1 MNYELNITFFKIATL
16 TYLFAMVFYL
26 GYLAFR
32 NQAVGKIASGITYLG
47 FLCHTASIGT
57 RWWESYQIGAG
68 MGHVPITNLFES
80 MSLGAWT
87 IVLIYIIVEWRYK
100 NRTFG
105 AFVMPVAF
113 LAMTYI
119 FVAPDVSKDIE
130 PLVPALKSYWL
141 YIHVLTSFLGY
152 AAFAVSFGVSLMYL
166 IINTVRKDSLYGF
179 WTACLGAL
187 VVIVL
192 AIIADWAT
200 LPDMQGKH
208 MLEATFRN
216 PSTGVQVLSWAG
228 YAVILFLLYVFGIK
242 LKSALG
248 KFQTSSDML
257 DEVGYKTIAMGFP
270 LLTVGIITGAVW
282 ANKAWGTYWG
292 WDPKETWSLITWLVY
307 AAYLHARLTRGWSGG
322 RAAVLSVFGFFS
334 VIFTYLGVN
343 LLLSGLH
350 SYGSTGGQ
358 IDKTAIPFL
367 LIFAAFFAVY
377 VGVCWVLDS
386 SSKKSAGNQA
396 VSEK

>member
-1 MNYELNITFFKIATL
+1 MTYDINITFFKIATM

-26 GYLAFR
+26 AYLAFR
-32 NQAVGKIASGITYLG
+32 SEMVGKIASGITYLG
-47 FLCHTASIGT
+47 FLCHTASIGI
-57 RWWESYQIGAG
+57 RWWESYQMGAG
-68 MGHVPITNLFES
+68 IGHAPITNLFES
-80 MSLGAWT
+80 MSLGACT

-166 IINTVRKDSLYGF
+166 IINTGRKDSLYGF
-179 WTACLGAL
+179 WTACLGSLA
-187 VVIVL
+187 VIVL
-192 AIIADWAT
+192 AIVADWAI
-200 LPDMQGKH
+200 LPDTQGKH

-216 PSTGVQVLSWAG
+216 SSIGVQVLSWAG
-228 YAVILFLLYVFGIK
+228 YAFILFLLYVFGIR
-242 LKSALG
+242 LKAVLG
-248 KFQTSSDML
+248 KFQTSSDLL
-257 DEVGYKTIAMGFP
+257 DEVGYKTVAMGFP

-322 RAAVLSVFGFFS
+322 RAAVLSTFGFFS

-350 SYGSTGGQ
+350 SYGSTGGA

-367 LIFAAFFAVY
+367 LIFAAFFAAY
-377 VGVCWVLDS
+377 VGICWLIDTS
-386 SSKKSAGNQA
+386 RRAAGNQA
-396 VSEK
+396 VNDK